1 MGREEIIELIRSLEV
16 EVTTEF
22 ECSNRY
28 VVVKLL
34 LDGEVISSS
43 SDMIV

>member
-22 ECSNRY
+22 EGSSRY

-43 SDMIV
+43 YDMIV